1 MKSDATRS
9 AALHRTGL
17 ETLIARGTLSGP
29 LVGLYGFWDQSRR
42 SSPMPSYQEL
52 MTEGLIRWWGHL
64 CVSERDFL
72 SDRFR
77 VSWVGG
83 DLFQVYEHDLTGRFL
98 DEVLPRLGLKWLLE
112 SYEHC
117 VRTGRPSYTL
127 SPGPMVEDGTARD
140 GRPDASGSGA
150 SRSLARLL
158 LPCGRNGRVEA
169 ILAASYSVAR

>member
-1 MKSDATRS
+1 MHK
-9 AALHRTGL
+9 TGL
-17 ETLIARGTLSGP
+17 ETLIAKGTLSGP
-29 LVGLYGFWDQSRR
+29 LVGLYSFWDQRRR
-42 SSPMPSYQEL
+42 SDPMPSYQDV

-64 CVSERDFL
+64 CVSEREPL
-72 SDRFR
+72 SERFR

-83 DLFQVYEHDLTGRFL
+83 DLFQVYEHDLTGRYL

-127 SPGPMVEDGTARD
+127 APAGLGDGAEGNGPVKS
-140 GRPDASGSGA
+140 ASHQ
-150 SRSLARLL
+150 SLARLL

-169 ILAASYSVAR
+169 ILAASYSIVR